1 MQTNGIKRPPRN
13 FWTRPGRGIVFILA
27 TTSIAC
33 LLSEFYRRGTMHTF
47 TLFIFLPALAGLA
60 ALSLADLTYGDRQ
73 LWRGVV
79 IGIVSG
85 VVAAVAYDL
94 VRLPFVFA
102 TAWGIDSM
110 VPPLN
115 LFKVFPAFGAMILGQ
130 TAAQTQAVESRTA
143 GFQNL
148 TANVA
153 RNEHS
158 SVIKSAARTSL
169 LKTNRPQLDQSGPN
183 CGRVRFLLD
192 YSFSANSILLAV
204 SCSLPSTSLTVPVAV
219 TFLVSRQSLPWNS

>member
-1 MQTNGIKRPPRN
+1 
-13 FWTRPGRGIVFILA
+13 
-27 TTSIAC
+27 
-33 LLSEFYRRGTMHTF
+33 MHTF

-130 TAAQTQAVESRTA
+130 TAAQTHYALAAHWTGWAYHFSNGMTFGVMFVAVLGEVTKRRWIWAVAMAAGLELGMLLTPYPEVFGIAVTA
-143 GFQNL
+143 GF
-148 TANVA
+148 
-153 RNEHS
+153 
-158 SVIKSAARTSL
+158 
-169 LKTNRPQLDQSGPN
+169 
-183 CGRVRFLLD
+183 
-192 YSFSANSILLAV
+192 
-204 SCSLPSTSLTVPVAV
+204 VAV
-219 TFLVSRQSLPWNS
+219 TLAAHCIFGVVMGLAARAMTSRSSGGLPRRRLTEIKAGKSKTRRLNPGRQDFKTSRPTSRATSTAR